1 MLYWLYWVWLCF
13 LYYIESEFGG
23 YPSVSN
29 NRFSLHEVLTLTMYL
44 SPTGYSQPPPQGY
57 GQPPPQGYA
66 PQQGYP
72 AATYPVQQQQTN
84 QTVVVT
90 QAPTTTTTQYVV

>member
-1 MLYWLYWVWLCF
+1 MSGAPPPYNP
-13 LYYIESEFGG
+13 G
-23 YPSVSN
+23 YAQ
-29 NRFSLHEVLTLTMYL
+29 
-44 SPTGYSQPPPQGY
+44 QPPQQGY

-72 AATYPVQQQQTN
+72 AASYPAQQQQTN

-90 QAPTTTTTQYVV
+90 QAPAAVTTHYVVKKETNHILHFIICLFCPWWIFVWICACIINS

>member
-1 MLYWLYWVWLCF
+1 MC
-13 LYYIESEFGG
+13 
-23 YPSVSN
+23 
-29 NRFSLHEVLTLTMYL
+29 FSLLQKVNSEAISHVNLISDNNIIVMFSFFVHCTRIVFNNVPPL
-44 SPTGYSQPPPQGY
+44 PTGY

-72 AATYPVQQQQTN
+72 AASYPAQQQQTN

-90 QAPTTTTTQYVV
+90 QAPVATTTHYVV